1 MAVNRFGTVIAG
13 SRVVHLKCGST
24 YAVIGPCLL
33 IEDQKPEDGKE
44 LLFRLHTGFGIVT
57 AIARL
62 KTSDPTR
69 DAQLGAHFILYVAES
84 DGSSWARNED
94 EFTDGRF
101 ACDA

>member
-13 SRVVHLKCGST
+13 SRVVHLKRGST

-62 KTSDPTR
+62 QTSDPAR
-69 DAQLGAHFILYVAES
+69 DARPCAHFILYVAE

-101 ACDA
+101 VPCDA